1 MQKLPIGI
9 QDFSKIRKEGYLYV
23 DKTRL
28 IYQLASQSGYY
39 FLSRPRRFGK
49 SLLVSTMKELF
60 SGSRELFKDLWIEDH
75 WDWEKTNPVI
85 HIPFAS
91 LDYHMNGLYVELQKY
106 IQEVARSHDISL
118 QDDSLKN
125 QFEELLRKLAQAKG
139 QVVLLIDEYDK
150 PIIDYLGKEIARAQE
165 NQQILKNFYSG
176 IKDSDP
182 SLRMVFITG
191 VSKFSRVSI
200 FSDLNNL
207 RDITMSRKY
216 SSMLG
221 YTEEELEH
229 YFEECIKQLAENE
242 DLSEKETL
250 EEIKKWYNGYSWD
263 GKQFVYNP
271 FSILLLCE
279 EERFS
284 NYWFATA
291 TPSFLIDLIKEKQYY
306 DFDGLKVGEAFFEAF
321 QISKDIP
328 TGALLFQTGY
338 LTVKKY
344 DSKTR
349 LYTLGY
355 PNREVKESMLEYLLG
370 AFAKLEPGFG
380 NEPVQ
385 NARRALQTEDFELLK
400 NTLNRILYNLPHQLY
415 EDKERVYHLLIHIF
429 FDYIGID
436 LHSDEVN
443 TARGRADVLVE
454 LEDKV
459 YAMEFKIDQSVEEA
473 LKQIKERGY
482 LDKYRSSGKKLIAL
496 GINFST
502 EKREVEEF
510 AEEVVKSV

>member
-9 QDFSKIRKEGYLYV
+9 QNFQELRQGGYLYV
-23 DKTRL
+23 DKTKY
-28 IYQLASQSGYY
+28 IYKLASGGKYY

-49 SLLVSTMKELF
+49 SLLVSTFKELF
-60 SGSRELFKDLWIEDH
+60 EGSRELFKGLWVEEH

-85 HIPFAS
+85 HIPFAG
-91 LDYHMNGLYVELQKY
+91 LDYKINGLYVELQKY
-106 IQEVARSHDISL
+106 IQEIAHSHGISL
-118 QDDSLKN
+118 RDDSLKN
-125 QFEELLRKLAQAKG
+125 QFGELLRKLAQAKG

-150 PIIDYLGKEIARAQE
+150 PIIDFLGKEIAQAQE
-165 NQQILKNFYSG
+165 NQQVLKNFYSI
-176 IKDSDP
+176 IKDSDA

-216 SSMLG
+216 SSSLG

-229 YFEECIKQLAENE
+229 YFGECIKQLAESE
-242 DLSEKETL
+242 GLSEKETL

-291 TPSFLIDLIKEKQYY
+291 TPSFLIDVIKEKQYY
-306 DFDGLKVGEAFFEAF
+306 DFDGMEVGESFFEAF

-328 TGALLFQTGY
+328 VGTLLFQTGY
-338 LTVKKY
+338 LTIKKY
-344 DSKTR
+344 DPKSE
-349 LYTLGY
+349 LYTLAY
-355 PNREVKESMLEYLLG
+355 PNREVKKSMLEHLLG
-370 AFAKLEPGFG
+370 AFAKLEPGLG
-380 NEPVQ
+380 SKPVQ
-385 NARRALQTEDFELLK
+385 DARRALQTEDFELLK
-400 NTLNRILYNLPHQLY
+400 DTLNRILYNLPHQLY

-436 LHSDEVN
+436 IHSEVN

-454 LEDKV
+454 LDDKV
-459 YAMEFKIDQSVEEA
+459 YAIEFKIDQSAEEA
-473 LKQIKERGY
+473 LNQIKEKGY
-482 LDKYRSSGKKLIAL
+482 LDKYRSSGKKLIAM

-502 EKREVEEF
+502 EKRKVDGFVVEM
-510 AEEVVKSV
+510 V

>member
-1 MQKLPIGI
+1 MQKLPVGI
-9 QDFSKIRKEGYLYV
+9 QDFEGLRRGGYLYV
-23 DKTRL
+23 DKTKDV
-28 IYQLASQSGYY
+28 YKLASGGKYY

-49 SLLVSTMKELF
+49 SLLVSTLKELF
-60 SGSRELFKDLWIEDH
+60 EGSKELFEGLWIENH
-75 WDWEKTNPVI
+75 WDWEKNNPVL
-85 HIPFAS
+85 HIPFSS
-91 LDYHMNGLYVELQKY
+91 LGYKSLGLERALHEFLDDFIREHELDVDEEALELKFR
-106 IQEVARSHDISL
+106 ETLRRLSAKEGPVA
-118 QDDSLKN
+118 
-125 QFEELLRKLAQAKG
+125 
-139 QVVLLIDEYDK
+139 LLIDEYDK

-165 NQQILKNFYSG
+165 NQQVLKKFYSV

-182 SLRMVFITG
+182 WLRMVFITG

-207 RDITMSRKY
+207 NDITMSPRH
-216 SSMLG
+216 STLLG
-221 YTEEELEH
+221 YTEEELEQFFAEH
-229 YFEECIKQLAENE
+229 LRDFSEETGMSTEEALTQIKN
-242 DLSEKETL
+242 
-250 EEIKKWYNGYSWD
+250 WYNGYSWD
-263 GKQFVYNP
+263 GRKFVYNP
-271 FSILLLCE
+271 FSILLLFYNGT
-279 EERFS
+279 FS
-284 NYWFATA
+284 NYWFKTA
-291 TPSFLIDLIKEKQYY
+291 TPTFLIDLIKEKQYY
-306 DFDGLKVGEAFFEAF
+306 NFDGMEVGESFFEAF

-370 AFAKLEPGFG
+370 AFAKLEPGLG
-380 NEPVQ
+380 SKPVQ
-385 NARRALQTEDFELLK
+385 DARRALQAEDFELLK
-400 NTLNRILYNLPHQLY
+400 DTLNRILYNLPHQLY

-436 LHSDEVN
+436 IHSEVN

-454 LEDKV
+454 LDDKV
-459 YAMEFKIDQSVEEA
+459 YAIEFKIDQSAQEA
-473 LKQIKERGY
+473 LSQIKERGY
-482 LDKYRSSGKKLIAL
+482 LDKYRSSGKKLIAM

-510 AEEVVKSV
+510 AVG